1 MRSYYHN
8 FVVVVDFLITA
19 VTASTGIRKIFV
31 NLVLLPITKSDIS
44 FLSGGVGKHPHRQ
57 HLTSLWLDECLD
69 SLELMEVAYY
79 HRPLPAS
86 PLTAL
91 RGVVTCVS
99 GRSCSQPGLLVT
111 FLKLFVLQN
120 TNLHFLISSQQTFFV
135 YANSFFK

>member
-1 MRSYYHN
+1 LKGAEVGFSD
-8 FVVVVDFLITA
+8 FTWIVDYLILHDCHSSIEGESEGRFSDFE
-19 VTASTGIRKIFV
+19 VIGIRGDSRCKIFV
-31 NLVLLPITKSDIS
+31 NLVLLSITKSDILYL

-99 GRSCSQPGLLVT
+99 GRSCS
-111 FLKLFVLQN
+111 
-120 TNLHFLISSQQTFFV
+120 
-135 YANSFFK
+135 